1 MQHSS
6 SNENGLIICGGGYKY
21 LPNAWIATRLF
32 RLFNTETQVQ
42 WWVLPSEYC
51 RKVEK
56 LAQMCDAELVVLDV
70 PIDTRSNFK
79 ADGQRA
85 EWLIKPFA
93 ILGSRFKNV
102 VLLDADNFP
111 VYDPLLLLNSQE
123 FNKYGS
129 VFWPDLTRM
138 TPDRSIWRIMDLEYR
153 DEPEFESGQMLISNE
168 RCGEALEF
176 ALWMNKNAD
185 FFYKHIWGD
194 KDTFR
199 FAWHKYGLPYAMI
212 PHPVQILEVPGG
224 TPGIGVMCQHD
235 FEGARLFQHRN
246 MAKWDLLGSNPRIPG
261 FLYEHES
268 REFLGELRRHWNGR
282 VGWNPPSRKGIAPNE
297 WRERM
302 QIVNDLTQGCWLFE
316 DRRPRTSI
324 CCGPLLPWSKDRT
337 SKPWAV
343 DPQSTIR
350 DMQTGHS
357 TGDQSYSDAA
367 ADVVQVPA
375 KVQPENSGD
384 PLLSEAPDL
393 RNLEFTFTKDGTL
406 DKGATLDFYFWDI
419 YKSKGTWMLSLSGTR
434 GTTVQMRLHANA
446 CWHGQWVSRERGK
459 QNRLSAKLFRVET
472 EYPATAP
479 LSSAKPTLSEK
490 SLNKTASTTC
500 NPKHSRIKREAHRSL
515 VLANHAFGIGD
526 AVMGFYAAVLTAQHT
541 LRPVVYHTRH
551 PKWIARVNNP
561 LVTATSTPPKTGTP
575 DMDIDYAEQL
585 RYAPD
590 KVAWYRQSASSKIK
604 PKNATHNLRCH
615 NSIEYRV
622 DQTIQVLRLEFPKY
636 VILSPFAAWQSRDWP
651 QAHWRRLAW
660 LLDQA
665 GYVPVAVGT
674 GADADRMA
682 ETFNKSNAYW
692 ALDHTPEWVT
702 DAMLGADAVIGL
714 DSGMVHVAGL
724 LRLPTVCLHSHLPT
738 EFLFT
743 NAPTLLSVH
752 PRTSCTFCRWQI
764 DRGFNEGCGYR
775 CSALATVGPEEVMEA
790 FLKTVDNKAAQQ
802 RRLNA
807 LQ

>member
-1 MQHSS
+1 
-6 SNENGLIICGGGYKY
+6 
-21 LPNAWIATRLF
+21 
-32 RLFNTETQVQ
+32 
-42 WWVLPSEYC
+42 
-51 RKVEK
+51 
-56 LAQMCDAELVVLDV
+56 
-70 PIDTRSNFK
+70 
-79 ADGQRA
+79 
-85 EWLIKPFA
+85 
-93 ILGSRFKNV
+93 
-102 VLLDADNFP
+102 
-111 VYDPLLLLNSQE
+111 
-123 FNKYGS
+123 
-129 VFWPDLTRM
+129 
-138 TPDRSIWRIMDLEYR
+138 
-153 DEPEFESGQMLISNE
+153 
-168 RCGEALEF
+168 
-176 ALWMNKNAD
+176 
-185 FFYKHIWGD
+185 
-194 KDTFR
+194 
-199 FAWHKYGLPYAMI
+199 
-212 PHPVQILEVPGG
+212 
-224 TPGIGVMCQHD
+224 
-235 FEGARLFQHRN
+235 
-246 MAKWDLLGSNPRIPG
+246 
-261 FLYEHES
+261 
-268 REFLGELRRHWNGR
+268 
-282 VGWNPPSRKGIAPNE
+282 
-297 WRERM
+297 
-302 QIVNDLTQGCWLFE
+302 
-316 DRRPRTSI
+316 
-324 CCGPLLPWSKDRT
+324 
-337 SKPWAV
+337 
-343 DPQSTIR
+343 
-350 DMQTGHS
+350 
-357 TGDQSYSDAA
+357 
-367 ADVVQVPA
+367 
-375 KVQPENSGD
+375 
-384 PLLSEAPDL
+384 
-393 RNLEFTFTKDGTL
+393 
-406 DKGATLDFYFWDI
+406 
-419 YKSKGTWMLSLSGTR
+419 
-434 GTTVQMRLHANA
+434 
-446 CWHGQWVSRERGK
+446 
-459 QNRLSAKLFRVET
+459 
-472 EYPATAP
+472 
-479 LSSAKPTLSEK
+479 
-490 SLNKTASTTC
+490 
-500 NPKHSRIKREAHRSL
+500 
-515 VLANHAFGIGD
+515 
-526 AVMGFYAAVLTAQHT
+526 MGFYAAVLTAQHT

-590 KVAWYRQSASSKIK
+590 KVAWYRQSAISKIK

-714 DSGMVHVAGL
+714 DSGMMHVAGL

-743 NAPTLLSVH
+743 NAPTVLSVH